1 MFENFSLKDTAF
13 RLTPEPS
20 DGVPW
25 YGFQALK
32 GRIEQIT
39 SRSLREEP
47 RICVLNR
54 GQYGA
59 GKTHAGLHFSHVLS
73 ALPHSQ
79 QYSKVYSFLIE
90 SPKQGNRA
98 FSELFGRIMNA
109 ITFRE
114 IRDCSEFLQAQVG
127 VEQLFG
133 RLLKTAKNEN
143 VAKVL
148 AGLNEENSLMSQT
161 YLSGGGGA
169 RDLKA
174 LGAATRLSTDHDFA
188 AVLVAIF
195 YLLIYS
201 GRTQAGVNRL
211 VLWIDEMED
220 LVYFPT
226 RYYLPFTQALREVID
241 RTGNHFTLFL
251 NFTFTE
257 PEDLPTI
264 GSVLGDPIMSRINQ
278 HIVFEQSS
286 EEDLR
291 QYLLDL
297 LKDNRINAAAYEET
311 YPFDTEAFD
320 VIVAAGIGHTP
331 RFINKVCDSVLRQLL
346 QVPEIAAEQQPVI
359 TRSRLEGCLASAVT
373 SAEL

>member
-1 MFENFSLKDTAF
+1 MFEKFLLKDTAF
-13 RLTPEPS
+13 RLTPEAS

-32 GRIEQIT
+32 GRIEQIID
-39 SRSLREEP
+39 RSLGQEP

-59 GKTHAGLHFSHVLS
+59 GKTHAGLHFAHLLS
-73 ALPHSQ
+73 AFPASR

-109 ITFRE
+109 ISFGE
-114 IRDCSEFLQAQVG
+114 IRDCSEFLQAQLG
-127 VEQLFG
+127 VEQLFS
-133 RLLKTAKNEN
+133 RILKAAKNES

-148 AGLNEENSLMSQT
+148 ASLNEGNSLVSQT

-169 RDLKA
+169 RDLRA
-174 LGAATRLSTDHDFA
+174 LGAATKLSSDHDFA

-195 YLLIYS
+195 YLLIHS
-201 GRTQAGVNRL
+201 GRTEAGVNRL
-211 VLWIDEMED
+211 ILWIDEMED

-241 RTGNHFTLFL
+241 RTGSHFTLFL

-297 LKDNRINAAAYEET
+297 LNDNRIAVT
-311 YPFDTEAFD
+311 DCPPTHPFDPDSFEA
-320 VIVAAGIGHTP
+320 IVAAGIGHTP

-346 QVPEIAAEQQPVI
+346 QTPEVAAEQRPVV
-359 TRSRLEGCLASAVT
+359 TRPRLEECLSSAVA